1 MVANRSWSDIA
12 RYTALENWREILAAM
27 LTYAT
32 PEEFAP
38 LCGKLMACEK
48 KYVSVTRNKVFNER
62 IHQVL
67 IFRTSF
73 LLARHSRGKIGGGGG
88 PWLS

>member
-38 LCGKLMACEK
+38 LCGKLMTCEK
-48 KYVSVTRNKVFNER
+48 K
-62 IHQVL
+62 L
-67 IFRTSF
+67 
-73 LLARHSRGKIGGGGG
+73 
-88 PWLS
+88 